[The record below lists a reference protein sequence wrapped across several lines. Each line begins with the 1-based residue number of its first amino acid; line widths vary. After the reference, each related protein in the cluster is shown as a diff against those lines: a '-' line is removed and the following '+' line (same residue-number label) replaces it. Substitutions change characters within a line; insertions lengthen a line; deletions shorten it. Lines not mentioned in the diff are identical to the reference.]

1 MGPESEFLVPLQE
14 GEDGVLG
21 VIKTIVEKL
30 KLKELFAIIFIAAI
44 VITAM
49 PNDMAQRM
57 KIDTFRNTYQT
68 YISLCIIAIG
78 AYYVARLLGWIKKY
92 IWGKFH
98 NWKRIGTNYMKEYM
112 SPDEM
117 ELLMITFYDANN
129 HIFRS
134 SGTIDCLDG
143 RKAALESKHI
153 IYLASRTGTI
163 IKGFSYNLQP
173 YALEFLNKNL
183 EEGNIRV
190 ENNELVYELK

>member
-1 MGPESEFLVPLQE
+1 MSI
-14 GEDGVLG
+14 
-21 VIKTIVEKL
+21 IKTIIEKL
-30 KLKELFAIIFIAAI
+30 KLKELFAIIFIAALI
-44 VITAM
+44 ITFV
-49 PNDMAQRM
+49 PNEWAQKM
-57 KIDTFRNTYQT
+57 KIDTYRNTYQT

-78 AYYVARLLGWIKKY
+78 AYYVLHLLGWIKKR
-92 IWGKFH
+92 IWAKFH

-112 SPDEM
+112 SLDEM
-117 ELLMITFYDANN
+117 ELLMLTFYDANN

-134 SGTIDCLDG
+134 SGTIDCMDG
-143 RKAALESKHI
+143 RKAALENKHI

>member
-1 MGPESEFLVPLQE
+1 MSI
-14 GEDGVLG
+14 
-21 VIKTIVEKL
+21 IKTIIEKL
-30 KLKELFAIIFIAAI
+30 KLKELFAIVFVAAI

-49 PNDMAQRM
+49 PNDLAQRM

-78 AYYVARLLGWIKKY
+78 AYYVLHLLGWIKKH
-92 IWGKFH
+92 IWAKFH
-98 NWKRIGTNYMKEYM
+98 NWKKVGIDYMKKYM

-117 ELLMITFYDANN
+117 WLLIETFYNDKNER
-129 HIFRS
+129 FGS
-134 SGTIDCLDG
+134 SGFIDCMDG

-153 IYLASRTGTI
+153 IYLASRTGNI
-163 IKGFSYNLQP
+163 IDGFSYNLQP

-190 ENNELVYELK
+190 ENNQLVYELK

>member
-1 MGPESEFLVPLQE
+1 MSI
-14 GEDGVLG
+14 
-21 VIKTIVEKL
+21 IKTIIEKL
-30 KLKELFAIIFIAAI
+30 KLKELFAIVFIATI

-49 PNDMAQRM
+49 PNDLAQRM

-78 AYYVARLLGWIKKY
+78 AYYVLHLLGWIKKY
-92 IWGKFH
+92 IWAKFH
-98 NWKRIGTNYMKEYM
+98 NWKKVGTNYMKKYM
-112 SPDEM
+112 SSDEM
-117 ELLMITFYDANN
+117 ELLIMTFYDANN
-129 HIFRS
+129 HMFRS

-163 IKGFSYNLQP
+163 IKGFAYNLQP

-190 ENNELVYELK
+190 ENNQLVYELK